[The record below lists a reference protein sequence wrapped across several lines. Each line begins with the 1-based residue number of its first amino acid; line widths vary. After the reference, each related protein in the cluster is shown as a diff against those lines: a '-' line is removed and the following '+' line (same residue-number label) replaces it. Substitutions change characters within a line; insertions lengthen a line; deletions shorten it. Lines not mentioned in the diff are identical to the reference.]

1 MSQSQMSQ
9 SRKSK
14 KLMKSNRPGD
24 LSFFDIRSYWSIMD
38 LANFRSLRLNI
49 KY

>member
-1 MSQSQMSQ
+1 
-9 SRKSK
+9 
-14 KLMKSNRPGD
+14 MKSNRPGD